1 MRNICRPFVL
11 HNDFLPPDSGP
22 HEDWDYLAFGYY
34 DGISI
39 GENLFKDKEVSLNL
53 LWDYEKERL
62 KKLEGKYSEK
72 IIFGFRSENDSYT
85 NAYVKDEIF
94 WNQETEYP
102 FIFVILVQ
110 IREEDIE
117 KLSYDK
123 RWRLSINF
131 ADCEY

>member
-85 NAYVKDEIF
+85 NEYVKDEIGRASC
-94 WNQETEYP
+94 
-102 FIFVILVQ
+102 
-110 IREEDIE
+110 RERVC
-117 KLSYDK
+117 KQV
-123 RWRLSINF
+123 
-131 ADCEY
+131 